1 MIYEALG
8 LRRPGVGARANPT
21 HIKVSQLYIAIA
33 DKMPST
39 ASGRLRD
46 AVAVLG
52 DLPVAEAEA
61 ALAGLLEREPM
72 REMLLA
78 YKNGVLVEATIGATK
93 TKDAPKATAP
103 VPEDMDLDG
112 AVLTHT
118 HPDGSPLSR
127 GDVSAAHG
135 KNMQEIRA
143 VGRNGVFSLRR
154 NKATWIAKPTA
165 ITEYYAMQGPAAW
178 KAAAGRFVADPAKY
192 RPNLAVPDTKR
203 GATFA
208 GDLCMGEHFACKE
221 LAARFKWI
229 YEHPDEAQLAATRL
243 ALYEVRDATG
253 SDKRAGFGGDT
264 TPGKGTTG
272 ANEV

>member
-1 MIYEALG
+1 MLYEALG
-8 LRRPGVGARANPT
+8 LRRPAGGGEANPT
-21 HIKVSQLYIAIA
+21 PIKVSQLYIAIA

-39 ASGRLRD
+39 ASGSLRD

-52 DLPVAEAEA
+52 DLSVAQAEA
-61 ALAGLLEREPM
+61 ALVGLLAREPL

-78 YKNGVLVEATIGATK
+78 YKDGILVDATIGAMK

-103 VPEDMDLDG
+103 IPEDMDLDG

-135 KNMQEIRA
+135 KNMEEIRA

-154 NKATWIAKPTA
+154 SGRNWVSKPTA

-178 KAAAGRFVADPAKY
+178 KAAAGRFARDHAKY
-192 RPNLAVPDTKR
+192 RPNLAIPDTKR

-208 GDLCMGEHFACKE
+208 EDLCMGEHFACKE
-221 LAARFKWI
+221 LAAKFGWT
-229 YEHPDEAQLAATRL
+229 YEHPDEAQL
-243 ALYEVRDATG
+243 VP
-253 SDKRAGFGGDT
+253 
-264 TPGKGTTG
+264 PG
-272 ANEV
+272 